1 MAERLEPGRGC
12 RIPAMKKTTQALVF
26 MLPLAAMTL
35 QGCVPVVAVGAGTAV
50 VRMEDRRTGGTQIE
64 DEGIELRAG
73 NRISERF
80 GDKVH
85 INVTSYNRAVLLT
98 GEAPDAA
105 TKSAIEAI
113 VRAVPNVRGI
123 TNDIMIA
130 APSSLGARS
139 NDSFITSKV
148 KARFLDAR
156 KFNAVHVKVVTE
168 AGVVYLLGMVTDRE
182 AADAVEIA
190 RTTGGVRK
198 VVRVFEI
205 CRPTDELCRPSPAP
219 AGEEPKAKADK

>member
-1 MAERLEPGRGC
+1 
-12 RIPAMKKTTQALVF
+12 MKRSTLALLAA
-26 MLPLAAMTL
+26 LPLSAMTL
-35 QGCVPVVAVGAGTAV
+35 QGCFPVVAVGAGTAV

-85 INVTSYNRAVLLT
+85 VNVTSYNRAVLLT

-113 VRAVPNVRGI
+113 VRAVPNVRPGGI

-156 KFNAVHVKVVTE
+156 KFNPVHVKVVTE
-168 AGVVYLLGMVTDRE
+168 AGVVYLLGMVTERE
-182 AADAVEIA
+182 AADAVEIT

-198 VVRVFEI
+198 VVKVFEI
-205 CRPTDELCRPSPAP
+205 CRPTDELCRPGAAP
-219 AGEEPKAKADK
+219 KGEEPKAKADK